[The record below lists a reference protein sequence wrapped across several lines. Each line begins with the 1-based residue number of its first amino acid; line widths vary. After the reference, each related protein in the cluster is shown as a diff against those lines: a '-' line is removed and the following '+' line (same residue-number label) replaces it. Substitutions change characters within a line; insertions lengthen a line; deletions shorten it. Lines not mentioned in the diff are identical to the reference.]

1 MGMSKKDY
9 VSAAGVIA
17 TANKW
22 AELHETPARRKAKI
36 ESLREV
42 MGGLA
47 SMFAQDNGRF
57 DRDTFA
63 TACGFGTVPSDTRKL
78 SKGDTLYYFGER
90 VKVVGTKPGKIVTIT
105 ELYQGRH
112 YGEPY
117 DVKLS
122 HLNY

>member
-9 VSAAGVIA
+9 TAAAEVIA
-17 TANKW
+17 NAHKY
-22 AELHETPARRKAKI
+22 AELYETPARRKAKI
-36 ESLREV
+36 EALREV

-47 SMFAQDNGRF
+47 SMFGRDNGRF
-57 DRDTFA
+57 DRDKFG
-63 TACGFGTVPSDTRKL
+63 TACGFGTVPTDTRKL

-90 VKVVGTKPGKIVTIT
+90 VKVVGTKPGKVVTIT
-105 ELYQGRH
+105 ELYQGRN

>member
-9 VSAAGVIA
+9 TAAAGVIA

-36 ESLREV
+36 ETLREV

-47 SMFAQDNGRF
+47 SMFGQDNGRF
-57 DRDTFA
+57 DRDKFA
-63 TACGFGTVPSDTRKL
+63 TACGFGTVPTDTKRL
-78 SKGDTLYYFGER
+78 TNGDFLYYFGER
-90 VKVVGTKPGKIVTIT
+90 VKVKGTKPGKIVTVT
-105 ELYQGRH
+105 EMYQGRE
-112 YGEPY
+112 YGEQY